1 MGYALTVQLPN
12 EETFRNLERTA
23 EALGISL
30 DELAEAGL
38 QIAASSADLE
48 GKLERMS
55 ERLVAY
61 DEEDLERDIQ
71 EFARNEVA
79 YEDPLETR
87 LETRLQEAVEVLDAI
102 VPIGKRGLRPPLCSH
117 RMRTPSVCGPGLS
130 LPR

>member
-38 QIAASSADLE
+38 QIAALSADLE

-55 ERLVAY
+55 ERLEAY
-61 DEEDLERDIQ
+61 DEADLERDIQ
-71 EFARNEVA
+71 EFARSEVA
-79 YEDPLETR
+79 YEDPLKTR
-87 LETRLQEAVEVLDAI
+87 LVELQD
-102 VPIGKRGLRPPLCSH
+102 PYGIGALFARPLERG
-117 RMRTPSVCGPGLS
+117 
-130 LPR
+130 